1 MPCEFEA
8 NEKLMSQVPLTFGG
22 GNKNLVEGCTGGGGG
37 VGKGGEMIRFLK
49 GIFQKS
55 TQVNIP
61 NLLNS

>member
-37 VGKGGEMIRFLK
+37 GGGGR
-49 GIFQKS
+49 GDDQIFEGYFSEIYSSEHTKF
-55 TQVNIP
+55 T
-61 NLLNS
+61 